1 MKWTKEQL
9 GTKKRGG
16 RPPWFFAYPATI
28 EGVKVRVQSEVA
40 EDVVAV
46 ANAIER
52 LAERYMAIEKVLD
65 RTRRTVSN
73 AKK

>member
-16 RPPWFFAYPATI
+16 RRRFFAYPSTL
-28 EGVKVRVQSEVA
+28 EGVTVCVMAEAA
-40 EDVVAV
+40 EDVVKV